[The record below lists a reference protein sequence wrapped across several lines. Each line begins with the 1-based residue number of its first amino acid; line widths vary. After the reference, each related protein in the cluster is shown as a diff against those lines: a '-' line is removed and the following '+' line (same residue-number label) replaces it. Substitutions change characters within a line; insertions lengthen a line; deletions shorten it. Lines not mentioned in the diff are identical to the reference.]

1 MTDHQLSKETVVKQ
15 LRDADWVMLT
25 STGADGK
32 LVSHP
37 MTPQEV
43 TDDADVWFLT
53 STAVSQAEAL
63 EQSNHVNI
71 AVSETGSWLSVAA
84 TVEFVDDQAKI
95 DELWNDDMKAYFT
108 GRNDPTL
115 GLLRAT
121 SESAQSWGLTGGKIE
136 NLFEIAKSR
145 VTGDKSDSGGTGT
158 TEL

>member
-1 MTDHQLSKETVVKQ
+1 MTDQQLSKETVVKQ
-15 LRDADWVMLT
+15 LRNADWVMLT

-43 TDDADVWFLT
+43 TDDADVLFLF

-63 EQSNHVNI
+63 RKSNHVNI

-95 DELWNDDMKAYFT
+95 DELWNEDMEAYFD
-108 GRNDPTL
+108 GRNDPNL
-115 GLLRAT
+115 GLLRANA
-121 SESAQSWGLTGGKIE
+121 ESAQSWGLSGGKIE
-136 NLFEIAKSR
+136 NLFEMAKSR
-145 VTGDKSDSGGTGT
+145 VTGDKPDGGTGT
-158 TEL
+158 AEL

>member
-1 MTDHQLSKETVVKQ
+1 MTDQQLSKETVVKQ
-15 LRDADWVMLT
+15 LRNADWVMLT

-63 EQSNHVNI
+63 EKSNHVNI

-95 DELWNDDMKAYFT
+95 DELWNEDMEAYFT

-121 SESAQSWGLTGGKIE
+121 SESAQSWGLSGGKIE

-145 VTGDKSDSGGTGT
+145 VTGNEPDGGTGT

>member
-1 MTDHQLSKETVVKQ
+1 MTDQQLSKKTVVKQ

-43 TDDADVWFLT
+43 TDDADVLFLF

-63 EQSNHVNI
+63 KKSNHVNI

-95 DELWNDDMKAYFT
+95 DELWNEDMEAYFD
-108 GRNDPTL
+108 GRHDPTL
-115 GLLRAT
+115 GLLRANA
-121 SESAQSWGLTGGKIE
+121 ESAQSWGISGGKIE
-136 NLFEIAKSR
+136 NLFEMAKSR
-145 VTGDKSDSGGTGT
+145 VTGDKPDGGTGT
-158 TEL
+158 AEL

>member
-1 MTDHQLSKETVVKQ
+1 MTDQQLSKETVVKQ
-15 LRDADWVMLT
+15 LRNADWVMLT

-63 EQSNHVNI
+63 EKSNHVNI

-145 VTGDKSDSGGTGT
+145 VTGNEPDGGTGT